1 MLPKKAEVEEVSEE
15 SSVAK
20 QDDEKEDEDGV
31 IYDPMGRKLK
41 SK

>member
-1 MLPKKAEVEEVSEE
+1 VLPKEAEEKVSEE
-15 SSVAK
+15 TTSIAK
-20 QDDEKEDEDGV
+20 QDEEKEDEDGV

>member
-1 MLPKKAEVEEVSEE
+1 VEGEEKATEDTSI
-15 SSVAK
+15 AK
-20 QDDEKEDEDGV
+20 QDEDKEDDGV